1 VRASTKCDLKKEVSD
16 STWGRI
22 AGSPIFIMKLAGS
35 ARHLEVQLIADQY
48 GNAISLFGRDCSV
61 QRRHQKIIEEAPVTI
76 ARPEKFEEMEK
87 AAVRLAKLVGYVS
100 AGTVEY
106 LYSHSDDS
114 FYFLELNPR
123 LQVEHP
129 TTEMVSGCNIPS
141 IQLQIAMGIPLHRI
155 RDIRTLYGLDPHGV
169 SEIDFDGENPDSANT
184 QRKPKP
190 KGHVVACRI
199 TGENPDAGFKPSSGN
214 LTELNFR
221 SNSNVWGYFSVSSAG
236 GLHEYADSQ
245 FGHIFAYG
253 QERSEARKSM
263 VVALKEL
270 SIRGEFRTT
279 VEYLIKLLEKPE
291 FENNT
296 LTTQWLDGLIAEG
309 MTSERPD
316 TTLAVIAG
324 AVVKA
329 HVAYEASM
337 ANYKAI
343 LEKGQVPSKD
353 TLQTFFKTEFIY
365 DNTRYSFAMA
375 KASPNSFTLYLNGG
389 RIFVGSRSLSDGG
402 LLITLAGAS
411 HTVYFREEVG
421 AFVVS
426 VDSKTCM
433 IEDEQDPT
441 QLRSPS
447 PGKLVRYM
455 IESGDHVD
463 AGEAYAEIEVMKMI
477 LPVTASESGIA
488 QFMKQPGGTISS
500 GELLGI
506 LTLDD
511 PTKVKFAKPFE
522 GLLPT
527 FELQHGR
534 YGSKPHQRLREQ
546 LEILY
551 DNLAGYDNSAQVQSA
566 LRIVETTL
574 QDPTLPYSNVSDVLS
589 TLSGRMPAKL
599 EEEVREII
607 KSAKELQQEFPTKK
621 LRKAIELFMEDSV
634 APKDRTAARA
644 SVYPLQAI
652 VNAFEGGLK
661 SHEWQIWAELLNAY
675 AAIEEPFSQG
685 KTEEQAVLKLRE
697 DNKDVDA
704 VAKLILSHSKVALK
718 NKLVFAILDVIK
730 ANMNKGLAALNDK
743 RINPALR
750 RLAALESRPTTKVAL
765 AAREVLV
772 LASLPTFEERSV
784 QMLQILKSSITTHQ
798 YGESGLAQRLPSTDV
813 LQELTDSRFTVY
825 DVLHNFFDH
834 EDAWV
839 ALAALEV
846 YVRRAYRVYNVMHL
860 DYEAGDSVSGGDPH
874 VVTWRFKLGH
884 TPSGEPMTPRVDSS
898 RDVSRIGSMSD
909 LSYTINRNQIEPT
922 RFGLMTSYNDFSG
935 IEKGLSKLLALYPAF
950 NYAEFTDKHGK
961 DAKVPHVLNIAL
973 RAYGDAVNDQEVSER
988 FAKLVNE
995 NDSKITA
1002 KGIRRITL
1010 LICRQNQYPWYYTL
1024 RPSDSDHVWREEQA
1038 IRNIEPALAYQLEL
1052 GRLSNFTITPQDSSN
1067 RQIHVYQAVG
1077 RENTS
1082 DIRFFVRAL
1091 LRPGRLRGG
1100 MKVQEYL
1107 ISETDRLVNSVLD
1120 TLEIHSSQHRQADC
1134 NHIMVN
1140 CVHTL
1145 PVSFD
1150 DVQEALAG
1158 FIERHGKRLW
1168 RLRVTQAEI
1177 RIVIEDEDGIQTP
1190 IRSFIE
1196 NVSGFVVKYE
1206 AYQEVATDKGP
1217 AMLKSIGPQGQ
1228 FHLQRVNFPYTTKN
1242 SLQPKRYQ
1250 AHVVGTTYVYDF
1262 PDLFRQAIRR
1272 VWEKAAE
1279 FYPGLK
1285 EPSELLVA
1293 HELVLDENQELQEV
1307 PRPPGMNSCGMVG
1320 WVFTVKTPE
1329 YPKGRRVV
1337 VVANDITFQIGS
1349 FGPSEDD
1356 FFYKVTEF
1364 AQSLGLP
1371 RIYLSANSGA
1381 RIGLAEEIISLFS
1394 CAFNDASRPEK
1405 GIKYLYLTSENMAK
1419 LKDNGGKLLV

>member
-1 VRASTKCDLKKEVSD
+1 
-16 STWGRI
+16 
-22 AGSPIFIMKLAGS
+22 MKLAGS

-106 LYSHSDDS
+106 LYSHSDDK

-155 RDIRTLYGLDPHGV
+155 RDIRTLYGLDPHGIN
-169 SEIDFDGENPDSANT
+169 EIDFDGENPESANT

-329 HVAYEASM
+329 HVAYETSLAG
-337 ANYKAI
+337 YKAI

-353 TLQTFFKTEFIY
+353 SLQTFFKTEFIY

-463 AGEAYAEIEVMKMI
+463 AGQAYAEIEVMKMI

-534 YGSKPHQRLREQ
+534 YGSKPHQRLREH

-551 DNLAGYDNSAQVQSA
+551 DNLAGYDNSASVQTS
-566 LRIVETTL
+566 LRIVESTL

-599 EEEVREII
+599 EEEVRAII
-607 KSAKELQQEFPTKK
+607 DSAKQMQQEFPTKK
-621 LRKAIELFMEDSV
+621 LRKAIEIFMEDSV
-634 APKDRTAARA
+634 APKERTAARA
-644 SVYPLQAI
+644 SVYPLQI
-652 VNAFEGGLK
+652 VVNAFEGGLK

-697 DNKDVDA
+697 ENKDVDA
-704 VAKLILSHSKVALK
+704 VAKLILSHSKIALK
-718 NKLVFAILDVIK
+718 NKLVFAIMDIIK

-743 RINPALR
+743 RINPALT
-750 RLAALESRPTTKVAL
+750 RLAALESRPTAKVAL

-772 LASLPTFEERSV
+772 LASLPTFDERSV

-798 YGESGLAQRLPSTDV
+798 YGETGLAQRLPSTDV
-813 LQELTDSRFTVY
+813 LQELIDSRFTVY
-825 DVLHNFFDH
+825 DVLHNFFEY

-860 DYEAGDSVSGGDPH
+860 DYEAGESQQGGDPH

-884 TPSGEPMTPRVDSS
+884 TSSQEAMTPRVDSS

-922 RFGLMTSYNDFSG
+922 RFGLMTSFNDIEG
-935 IEKGLSKLLALYPAF
+935 IEKNFTKLLGMYPAF
-950 NYAEFTDKHGK
+950 NYSEFTDKHGK

-973 RAYGDAVNDQEVSER
+973 RAYGGDGDDQVAAER
-988 FAKLVNE
+988 FGKLVNE
-995 NDSKITA
+995 NGSKITG

-1010 LICRQNQYPWYYTL
+1010 LICRKNQYPWYYTL
-1024 RPSDSDHVWREEQA
+1024 RPSESDNGWREEQA

-1052 GRLSNFTITPQDSSN
+1052 GRLSNFTITPQASSN
-1067 RQIHVYQAVG
+1067 RQIHVYHAVG

-1091 LRPGRLRGG
+1091 LRPGRLRGS

-1120 TLEIHSSQHRQADC
+1120 TLEIVSGQHRQADC

-1262 PDLFRQAIRR
+1262 PDLFRQAVRR

-1279 FYPGLK
+1279 YYPGLK
-1285 EPSELLVA
+1285 EPSDLLVA
-1293 HELVLDENQELQEV
+1293 NELVLDENQELQEV
-1307 PRPPGMNSCGMVG
+1307 PRPPGLNNCGMVG

-1356 FFYKVTEF
+1356 FFFKVTEL

-1381 RIGLAEEIISLFS
+1381 RIGLAEEILGLFS
-1394 CAFNDASRPEK
+1394 AAFNDPARPEK
-1405 GIKYLYLTSENMAK
+1405 GIQYLYLTNENMAK
-1419 LKDNGGKLLV
+1419 LKDNGGECQLLGFV